1 MTFISDNLEEELQ
14 IAAMLFFDEES
25 NVRIDTGG
33 YELHLSMIFK
43 WYQSDFSPS
52 VTKIPDINVQ
62 YLTGIRKEKLQ
73 SMLDSWRSI
82 KVSYQS
88 YNWGFNASGSKTYK
102 KQHQKGPK

>member
-1 MTFISDNLEEELQ
+1 MTFISDNLEEELR
-14 IAAMLFFDEES
+14 IAAMFFFDEES

-82 KVSYQS
+82 KVSYQA
-88 YNWGFNASGSKTYK
+88 YD
-102 KQHQKGPK
+102 